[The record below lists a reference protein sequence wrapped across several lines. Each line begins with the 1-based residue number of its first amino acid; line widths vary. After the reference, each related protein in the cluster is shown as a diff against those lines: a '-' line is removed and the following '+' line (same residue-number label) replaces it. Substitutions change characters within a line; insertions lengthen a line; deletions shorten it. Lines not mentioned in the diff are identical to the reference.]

1 MFLQGPKDPSWTTSP
16 LQQASRLKSR
26 VWLVGV
32 IKGVQ
37 LYKHRLML
45 TYSQVLRIIEKE
57 KVQKKKKQKN
67 SKTKKQKEKLSG

>member
-57 KVQKKKKQKN
+57 KVQKKKKA
-67 SKTKKQKEKLSG
+67 KK